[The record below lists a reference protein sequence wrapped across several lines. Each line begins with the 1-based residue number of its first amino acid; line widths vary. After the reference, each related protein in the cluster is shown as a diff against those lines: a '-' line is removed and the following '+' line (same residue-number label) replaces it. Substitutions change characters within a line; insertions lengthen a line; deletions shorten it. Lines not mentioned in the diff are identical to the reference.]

1 MKCLLYVF
9 SLTVFVTMSTI
20 AFAGPFK
27 VYPGAKVD
35 KKATEEAQQLVIGTK
50 LGKGTRTSIYTTG
63 DSFKKVFDF
72 YNGIA
77 KEYKMPWMSDKV
89 KKLPSGQ
96 EIKEAFFIFDGAPD
110 ISTSK
115 LWIKIQRPY
124 IGSVKM
130 EGLTVKYEDIRETT
144 TISVSEQK

>member
-1 MKCLLYVF
+1 MKCLLHVF

-20 AFAGPFK
+20 AFAGQFK

-35 KKATEEAQQLVIGTK
+35 KNATEEAQQLVVGTK

-72 YNGIA
+72 YKGIA
-77 KEYKMPWMSDKV
+77 KEYKMPWMGGKV
-89 KKLPSGQ
+89 KRLPSGQ
-96 EIKEAFFIFDGAPD
+96 EIKDAFFIFDGAPD
-110 ISTSK
+110 ITTSK
-115 LWIKIQRPY
+115 LWIKIQWPY
-124 IGSVKM
+124 IGTVKM
-130 EGLTVKYEDIRETT
+130 EGYAVKYGDIRETT

>member
-1 MKCLLYVF
+1 MKCLLHVF
-9 SLTVFVTMSTI
+9 SLTVFVTMSTF
-20 AFAGPFK
+20 AFAGQFK

-35 KKATEEAQQLVIGTK
+35 KKATEEARQLVVGTK

-77 KEYKMPWMSDKV
+77 KEYKMHWMGGKV
-89 KKLPSGQ
+89 KRLPSGQ

-124 IGSVKM
+124 IGTVKM
-130 EGLTVKYEDIRETT
+130 EGHTVKYGDIRETT

>member
-1 MKCLLYVF
+1 MKCLLHVF

-20 AFAGPFK
+20 AFAGQFK

-35 KKATEEAQQLVIGTK
+35 KKATEEAQQLVVGTK

-72 YNGIA
+72 YKGIA
-77 KEYKMPWMSDKV
+77 KEYKMPWMGAKV
-89 KKLPSGQ
+89 KRLPSGQ

-110 ISTSK
+110 ITTSK
-115 LWIKIQRPY
+115 LWIKIQWPY
-124 IGSVKM
+124 IGTVKM
-130 EGLTVKYEDIRETT
+130 EGYTVKYGDIREIT
-144 TISVSEQK
+144 TISVSEQN